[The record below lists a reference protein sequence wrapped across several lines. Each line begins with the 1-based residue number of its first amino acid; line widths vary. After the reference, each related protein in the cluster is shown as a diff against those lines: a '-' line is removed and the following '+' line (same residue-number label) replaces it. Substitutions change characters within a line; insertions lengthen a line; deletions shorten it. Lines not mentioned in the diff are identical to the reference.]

1 MRCVPRWGWFPP
13 CPGIF
18 ITVSQQIYVIT
29 CIKKRAFS
37 LSDSDSNAS
46 KDARMIV
53 MRVFPVSVVNLF
65 KEFRVFSSNRNPT
78 IVDFCF

>member
-1 MRCVPRWGWFPP
+1 MFHAGDGSRHAPAS
-13 CPGIF
+13 
-18 ITVSQQIYVIT
+18 ITVSHQIYVIT

-37 LSDSDSNAS
+37 LSDSDSKAS

-65 KEFRVFSSNRNPT
+65 KPFRVFSSNRNPT